1 MFLTGIEIDKPLALA
16 PLAGW
21 TDRAFR
27 RICKE
32 NGADLLYTE
41 MASADGIIR
50 NQEKTLDLI
59 KFSEDEKLLG
69 IQIFGAEPETL
80 AAAVEILARYNP
92 TFIDINFGCPAKK
105 IVKRGAGSF
114 LLKDLR
120 VIEQIAKAVTK
131 VSQVPVTAKL
141 RSGWDEINVV
151 QVSQLLEECGINM
164 LSIHPRTQKM
174 QFKGHADWN
183 LIGEVKQAVNI
194 PVIGNGDI
202 KTAYDALDMFN
213 LTGCDGVMI
222 GRAARGNP
230 WIFKQV
236 SDLIHKGITPIKPSF
251 SECIQTCLN
260 HLVYFQE
267 MFGSEYKIYNMRKH
281 IVSYLKGFPG
291 ASDLRTRI
299 FAQKNYQDV
308 YETLTF
314 CLNNLEDKYIQ
325 KGR

>member
-1 MFLTGIEIDKPLALA
+1 VFLTGIEIDKPLALA